1 MKRNKVLHIVLN
13 PVFAA
18 IFLFVLFVVTAFHLY
33 IGYDESLWMYIGN
46 LWSNKGIPPYVG
58 AVENKTPGIFILFAI
73 SDYLTSGNVFFVR
86 GLGVVA
92 TMFTA
97 LFLYGICAK
106 IYNKTA
112 AVISLYVFGFIT
124 CWQLMDGFAFAHTEV
139 FMILFSTM
147 SFYILMQSQLSKKNI
162 IWLFL
167 VGLSM
172 GMAITFKQIAITTA
186 FALLVVFLVLNKEKP
201 FLYLLKRVLIIVF
214 GISFSTFLSFL
225 VLYFYGVSFYDYL
238 EGAWL
243 ILFNSGS
250 KVTNISEHFTNFLN
264 ALVFSRLVFFYP
276 IIIWFL
282 WKKNFL
288 NHSHKMLLILWL
300 LFDFVGV
307 NASGYYFGH
316 QLKQMLPAFSI
327 IVAISIS
334 FLIGKR
340 YNKNNNRFYTA
351 AAQVVLLIG
360 IVCFPYKQIYQ
371 NFKLIAQYD
380 NTSLTPHEEIANWI
394 KENSNS
400 EDYIYIIGG
409 EPNLIRTQAI
419 ANRTSASKYFQS
431 LFLTSDYERGILMED
446 LKQNLPVFILR
457 DQFIDEEILNKYG
470 NKFKTF
476 VDENYVLITTMYNV
490 EILQQL

>member
-1 MKRNKVLHIVLN
+1 
-13 PVFAA
+13 
-18 IFLFVLFVVTAFHLY
+18 
-33 IGYDESLWMYIGN
+33 
-46 LWSNKGIPPYVG
+46 
-58 AVENKTPGIFILFAI
+58 
-73 SDYLTSGNVFFVR
+73 
-86 GLGVVA
+86 
-92 TMFTA
+92 
-97 LFLYGICAK
+97 
-106 IYNKTA
+106 
-112 AVISLYVFGFIT
+112 
-124 CWQLMDGFAFAHTEV
+124 
-139 FMILFSTM
+139 
-147 SFYILMQSQLSKKNI
+147 
-162 IWLFL
+162 
-167 VGLSM
+167 
-172 GMAITFKQIAITTA
+172 
-186 FALLVVFLVLNKEKP
+186 
-201 FLYLLKRVLIIVF
+201 
-214 GISFSTFLSFL
+214 
-225 VLYFYGVSFYDYL
+225 
-238 EGAWL
+238 
-243 ILFNSGS
+243 
-250 KVTNISEHFTNFLN
+250 
-264 ALVFSRLVFFYP
+264 
-276 IIIWFL
+276 
-282 WKKNFL
+282 
-288 NHSHKMLLILWL
+288 MLLILWL

-371 NFKLIAQYD
+371 NFKLITQYD

>member
-18 IFLFVLFVVTAFHLY
+18 IFLFVLFVVTATNLDAS
-33 IGYDESLWMYIGN
+33 YDESLWTYIGN
-46 LWSNKGIPPYVG
+46 LWSSKGIPPYVG
-58 AVENKTPGIFILFAI
+58 AVENKTPGIFVLYAI
-73 SDYLTSGNVFFVR
+73 SDYLTSGNIFFVR
-86 GLGVVA
+86 GLGVLA
-92 TMFTA
+92 TLLTSFVLHVITT
-97 LFLYGICAK
+97 K

-112 AVISLYVFGFIT
+112 GVICLYVFGLIT
-124 CWQLMDGFAFAHTEV
+124 CWQSLDGFAFAHTEV
-139 FMILFSTM
+139 FMILFSTI
-147 SFYILMQSQLSKKNI
+147 SFYFLMQSQFSKRNI
-162 IWLFL
+162 KWLFL
-167 VGLSM
+167 AGISM
-172 GMAITFKQIAITTA
+172 GIAIVFKQIAITSA
-186 FALLVVFLVLNKEKP
+186 FALFVVFLVFNKKKP
-201 FLYLLKRVLIIVF
+201 FLYLLKGVLIITF
-214 GISFSTFLSFL
+214 GISLTTFFSYL
-225 VLYFYGVSFYDYL
+225 VLYFYGVSFYDYI

-250 KVTNISEHFTNFLN
+250 KITGICEHFSNFIN
-264 ALVFSRLVFFYP
+264 ALVFSRFVLFYP

-334 FLIGKR
+334 FLIGKK
-340 YNKNNNRFYTA
+340 YNENNNSFHTVV
-351 AAQVVLLIG
+351 AQVVLLIG

-371 NFKLIAQYD
+371 NFKLIVQYD
-380 NTSLTPHEEIANWI
+380 HVSLPPHVEIAIWI
-394 KENSNS
+394 QEYSDNN
-400 EDYIYIIGG
+400 DYIYIIGG

-419 ANRTSASKYFQS
+419 VERTSSSKYFQS
-431 LFLTSDYERGILMED
+431 LFLTSDYERGILLED
-446 LKQNLPVFILR
+446 LKQNQPVFILR

-470 NKFKTF
+470 NQLKTF
-476 VDENYVLITTMYNV
+476 VDENYVLVTTMHNV

>member
-1 MKRNKVLHIVLN
+1 
-13 PVFAA
+13 
-18 IFLFVLFVVTAFHLY
+18 
-33 IGYDESLWMYIGN
+33 
-46 LWSNKGIPPYVG
+46 
-58 AVENKTPGIFILFAI
+58 
-73 SDYLTSGNVFFVR
+73 
-86 GLGVVA
+86 
-92 TMFTA
+92 
-97 LFLYGICAK
+97 
-106 IYNKTA
+106 
-112 AVISLYVFGFIT
+112 
-124 CWQLMDGFAFAHTEV
+124 
-139 FMILFSTM
+139 
-147 SFYILMQSQLSKKNI
+147 
-162 IWLFL
+162 
-167 VGLSM
+167 
-172 GMAITFKQIAITTA
+172 A

-201 FLYLLKRVLIIVF
+201 FLYLLNRVLIIVF

-250 KVTNISEHFTNFLN
+250 KVTNISEHFSNFLN

-276 IIIWFL
+276 MIIWFL

-360 IVCFPYKQIYQ
+360 IVCFPYKQIY
-371 NFKLIAQYD
+371 
-380 NTSLTPHEEIANWI
+380 
-394 KENSNS
+394 
-400 EDYIYIIGG
+400 
-409 EPNLIRTQAI
+409 
-419 ANRTSASKYFQS
+419 
-431 LFLTSDYERGILMED
+431 
-446 LKQNLPVFILR
+446 
-457 DQFIDEEILNKYG
+457 
-470 NKFKTF
+470 
-476 VDENYVLITTMYNV
+476 
-490 EILQQL
+490 

>member
-33 IGYDESLWMYIGN
+33 IVYDESLWMYIGN
-46 LWSNKGIPPYVG
+46 LWNNKGIPPYVG

-147 SFYILMQSQLSKKNI
+147 SFYALMQSQFSKKNI

-172 GMAITFKQIAITTA
+172 GIAITFKQIAITTA

-201 FLYLLKRVLIIVF
+201 FLYLLNRVLIIVF

-250 KVTNISEHFTNFLN
+250 KVTNISEHFTNFIN

-307 NASGYYFGH
+307 NASGYYYGH

-327 IVAISIS
+327 IMAISIS

-340 YNKNNNRFYTA
+340 YNDNTNGFYTV
-351 AAQVVLLIG
+351 AAQIVLLIG

-371 NFKLIAQYD
+371 NFKLITQYD
-380 NTSLTPHEEIANWI
+380 NTSLTPHVEIANWI
-394 KENSNS
+394 KENSTS

-419 ANRTSASKYFQS
+419 VNRTSASKYFQS

-457 DQFIDEEILNKYG
+457 DQFIDENILKKYG

-476 VDENYVLITTMYNV
+476 VDENYVLVKTMYNV
-490 EILQQL
+490 EILKQL